1 MGKDYRLIV
10 GVNEAGEIIEVEP
23 ELNFSTLELFEP
35 KQFNAFCSLNTIE
48 EHLRMLTALDKEM
61 LIEDFTDSINCIY
74 EEVYALR
81 AYITG
86 REQ

>member
-10 GVNEAGEIIEVEP
+10 GVNEAGEIIEVEEP
-23 ELNFSTLELFEP
+23 ER
-35 KQFNAFCSLNTIE
+35 FNAFCSLNTIE